1 MHLAGWVR
9 VMMEDQNRETKWF
22 KVHHRLEI
30 DSVSDVPEGKT
41 RRREEGRVE
50 NRYHWAYSL
59 SDKIR

>member
-1 MHLAGWVR
+1 
-9 VMMEDQNRETKWF
+9 MENQNRETKWF